1 MHASPSIYTRMSTL
15 ITLEGLDGSGKS
27 TVCESLQSALPEVTF
42 TREPTDSWYGDLVTE
57 SMHDDSADSLAELF
71 LFTADHAAHLNRVIR
86 PSLASGTAVISDRYA
101 DSRFAYQAAALADSR
116 IDAPLEYIQSI
127 HEPFSRRPDAT
138 VYLDIDP
145 ETGVNRAG
153 ATNKFERVQYLERV
167 ATQYERLII
176 AEPTRFYRVDA
187 SQSIADVKKRVK
199 TIVGTMLGD
208 EVSTE
213 S

>member
-1 MHASPSIYTRMSTL
+1 MSTL

-27 TVCESLQSALPEVTF
+27 TICESLQNILPEVTF

-57 SMHDDSADSLAELF
+57 SMYNDDADSLAELF
-71 LFTADHAAHLNRVIR
+71 LFTADHAAHLSRVIR
-86 PSLASGTAVISDRYA
+86 PSLASGTTVISDRYA
-101 DSRFAYQAAALADSR
+101 DSRFAYQAAALDSSR

-138 VYLDIDP
+138 IYLDIDP
-145 ETGVNRAG
+145 ETAVTRAG

-167 ATQYERLII
+167 ATQYEQLIA

-187 SQSIADVKKRVK
+187 TQSIVDVKEDVN
-199 TIVGTMLGD
+199 TILRTILDD
-208 EVSTE
+208 EISTQFDE
-213 S
+213 

>member
-1 MHASPSIYTRMSTL
+1 MSTL

-27 TVCESLQSALPEVTF
+27 TICESLQNILPEVTF

-57 SMHDDSADSLAELF
+57 SMYNDDADSLAELF
-71 LFTADHAAHLNRVIR
+71 LFTADHAAHLSRVIR
-86 PSLASGTAVISDRYA
+86 PSLASGTTVISDRYA
-101 DSRFAYQAAALADSR
+101 DSRFAYQAAALDNSR

-138 VYLDIDP
+138 IYLDIDP
-145 ETGVNRAG
+145 ETAVTRAG

-167 ATQYERLII
+167 ATQYEQLIA

-187 SQSIADVKKRVK
+187 TQSIVDVKEDVN
-199 TIVGTMLGD
+199 TILRTILDD
-208 EVSTE
+208 EISTQFDE
-213 S
+213 

>member
-1 MHASPSIYTRMSTL
+1 MSTL

-27 TVCESLQSALPEVTF
+27 TICESLQNILPEVTF

-57 SMHDDSADSLAELF
+57 SMYNDDADSLAELF
-71 LFTADHAAHLNRVIR
+71 LFTADHAAHLSRVIR
-86 PSLASGTAVISDRYA
+86 PSLASGTTVISDRYT
-101 DSRFAYQAAALADSR
+101 DSRFAYQAAALDNSR

-138 VYLDIDP
+138 IYLDIDP
-145 ETGVNRAG
+145 ETAVTRAG

-167 ATQYERLII
+167 ATQYEQLIA

-187 SQSIADVKKRVK
+187 TQSIVDVKEDVN
-199 TIVGTMLGD
+199 TILRTILDD
-208 EVSTE
+208 EISTQFDE
-213 S
+213 